1 VGVSES
7 RARTATGFKLP
18 NKDAIA
24 DWVAGGLQD
33 QALKMAGANEEVYEI
48 IDSLQTNKAANT
60 LQETSTLG
68 ATISQ
73 DSTDLNQASNNDF
86 DKWNF
91 NVGVNTSGPDTG
103 GNLQITSPGI
113 LNDGRTNVH
122 AGVQHY
128 VGGEHNGMTTDPST
142 LGNVGITHKGDKYNL
157 NFNMNLGHRKPPE
170 FNTNYQMNF

>member
-7 RARTATGFKLP
+7 RARTTTGFKLP
-18 NKDAIA
+18 NKEAIA

-48 IDSLQTNKAANT
+48 IDSLETNKAAST
-60 LQETSTLG
+60 LQANSTLG
-68 ATISQ
+68 ATISE
-73 DSTDLNQASNNDF
+73 DSTDLNQANNNDF
-86 DKWNF
+86 NKWNVE
-91 NVGVNTSGPDTG
+91 VGVNMDGPNTG
-103 GNLQITSPGI
+103 GNFQITSPGI

-128 VGGEHNGMTTDPST
+128 LGGEHNGMTSDPST
-142 LGNVGITHKGDKYNL
+142 LGNLGITHKGDKYNL

-170 FNTNYQMNF
+170 FNSNYQMNF